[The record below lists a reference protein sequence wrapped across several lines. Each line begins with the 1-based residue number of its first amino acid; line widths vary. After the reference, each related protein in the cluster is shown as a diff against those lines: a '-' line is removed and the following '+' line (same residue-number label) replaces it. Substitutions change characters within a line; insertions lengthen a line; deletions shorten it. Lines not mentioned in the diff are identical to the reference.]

1 MNDLSRRLVAEMVG
15 TGLLVLFGAGAAVS
29 ALTLGDGS
37 LDYAGLGMIALSFGI
52 VVAVVIYAFGATS
65 GAHINPA
72 VTFSLAVVR
81 RFPWKEVAPYMIAQ
95 LVGATAGGLLIV
107 ASYGTAA
114 VGINSV
120 GAAPIGEGVS
130 FGSALLAE
138 ALGTWILVTAIMA
151 TAVDPRAPKGW
162 AGLIIGLSVATAI
175 LVFGPVT
182 GASINPAR
190 NFGPYLAATLAGG
203 TAPWGDFLLF
213 VLGPLVGGAGAAL
226 TYDLVAR
233 PRLAAESAQP

>member
-1 MNDLSRRLVAEMVG
+1 MSDLSRRLVAEMVG

-29 ALTLGDGS
+29 ALTLGGGS
-37 LDYAGLGMIALSFGI
+37 IDYAGLGMIALSFGI

-72 VTFSLAVVR
+72 VTFSLAVVK
-81 RFPWKEVAPYMIAQ
+81 RFPWKEVIPYMLAQ
-95 LVGATAGGLLIV
+95 LVGATIGGLLIV

-114 VGINSV
+114 TGPSSV
-120 GAAPIGEGVS
+120 GAAPIGEGVG
-130 FGSALLAE
+130 FVTALIAE

-151 TAVDPRAPKGW
+151 MAVDPRAPKGW
-162 AGLIIGLSVATAI
+162 AGLIIGAAVTTAI

-190 NFGPYLAATLAGG
+190 NFGPYLAATLTGA

-213 VLGPLVGGAGAAL
+213 VIGPLVGGAGAAL

-233 PRLAAESAQP
+233 PRQAA